1 MSFIGRRPVITKYK
15 QNIEPHEWHAYKTRA
30 SGALRDPQEIHQR
43 VYLER
48 HQPKGSAFDLL
59 SPAVPSHWPKTRD
72 YYIVEAAV
80 PREWFQY
87 GRMFQF
93 LTEHRHLKG
102 YSHLFFMSSPRS
114 VTDNCGFDEPFDLI
128 GRVLFRSVDTHP
140 QSRVAVYVKTD
151 AVQLQKSGIG
161 VVERYAP

>member
-15 QNIEPHEWHAYKTRA
+15 QNIEPHEWHAYKTRP

-59 SPAVPSHWPKTRD
+59 SPAVPSHWKTRD
-72 YYIVEAAV
+72 NYIVEPVV
-80 PREWFQY
+80 PGEWFQY
-87 GRMFQF
+87 GRMLQF
-93 LTEHRHLKG
+93 LTEHRQTKEC
-102 YSHLFFMSSPRS
+102 SHLFFRTGPRL
-114 VTDNCGFDEPFDLI
+114 VTGNRGFEELFDLI
-128 GRVLFRSVDTHP
+128 GRVLFRSIDTHP
-140 QSRVAVYVKTD
+140 QSRVAVYVKTK